1 MENKAILKEKR
12 VECILGTF
20 FLIPP
25 ILGVLA
31 FVLCLF
37 DSDSHFA
44 RLSDLSAN
52 WTNDYSGNGGAYRLF
67 IVHNQKS
74 CNTMFKEEGP

>member
-52 WTNDYSGNGGAYRLF
+52 WR
-67 IVHNQKS
+67 
-74 CNTMFKEEGP
+74 M